1 MWTELLDWIHKKCL
15 LMRKIMDWFIVI
27 LFACNSRSYNIVTT
41 ITSVS
46 GKKVFDMFTS
56 NVSKL
61 STDQRQYT

>member
-1 MWTELLDWIHKKCL
+1 
-15 LMRKIMDWFIVI
+15 MRKTMDKFIVI